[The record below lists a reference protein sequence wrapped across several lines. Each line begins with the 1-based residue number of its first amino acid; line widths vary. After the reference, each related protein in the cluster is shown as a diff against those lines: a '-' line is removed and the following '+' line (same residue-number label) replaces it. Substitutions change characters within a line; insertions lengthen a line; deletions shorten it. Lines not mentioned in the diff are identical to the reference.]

1 MGMAPVAQ
9 APLRPAGDG
18 ASSRGRSNRLSCA
31 PGGRLQSV
39 PFLRRPSQGLRFS
52 RQTRKG
58 APEAGSTGGDIP
70 GAAEAWAGLLLLK
83 IGSAVFWEA
92 AWRRNG
98 GVDHRLGGL
107 PAHPCSQS
115 RFCQNVHGLLCLQL
129 HREDRLKAE
138 SGVVRLVCVLTFAG
152 GTQPW
157 NPHTACCSGKG
168 NPLQGPRVGSHV
180 LTKQETWL
188 EGRPG
193 GQQQGHGG
201 EIYFHVCLPGT
212 LEGPVRN
219 KLLPVEGRWPWTH
232 RLNDR
237 RHKLRL
243 FPRCPG
249 SGPFGT
255 VCILAIT

>member
-1 MGMAPVAQ
+1 MP
-9 APLRPAGDG
+9 
-18 ASSRGRSNRLSCA
+18 CH
-31 PGGRLQSV
+31 
-39 PFLRRPSQGLRFS
+39 
-52 RQTRKG
+52 T
-58 APEAGSTGGDIP
+58 
-70 GAAEAWAGLLLLK
+70 
-83 IGSAVFWEA
+83 
-92 AWRRNG
+92 
-98 GVDHRLGGL
+98 DHRLGGL

-138 SGVVRLVCVLTFAG
+138 SGVVR
-152 GTQPW
+152 
-157 NPHTACCSGKG
+157 KG

-219 KLLPVEGRWPWTH
+219 KLLPVDGRWPWTH

-237 RHKLRL
+237 RHELRL